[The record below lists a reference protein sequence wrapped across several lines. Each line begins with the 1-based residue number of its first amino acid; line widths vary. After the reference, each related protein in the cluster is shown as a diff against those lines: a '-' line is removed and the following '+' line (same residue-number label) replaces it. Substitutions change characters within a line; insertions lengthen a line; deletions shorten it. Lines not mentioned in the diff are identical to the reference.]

1 MKELLQDIGIT
12 ESGYYTEDDE
22 YVIELDDSNQY
33 SRIFSLLEK
42 SNEVHE
48 VEDDSVFDLEKNTLY
63 FESEDYDIELS
74 ADLDDDF
81 YKLTVRSKT
90 GE

>member
-1 MKELLQDIGIT
+1 
-12 ESGYYTEDDE
+12 
-22 YVIELDDSNQY
+22 
-33 SRIFSLLEK
+33 
-42 SNEVHE
+42 
-48 VEDDSVFDLEKNTLY
+48 VFDLEKNTLY